1 MKVTTMTG
9 SRVLVVEDEPKLARL
24 VRSLLRADGYDVVA
38 AATGE
43 DALEMLDSVSPD
55 LILLDLLLPGK
66 VDGYEVCR
74 QVRAS
79 SAVPVIMLTA
89 KAQESDKVRGLDLGA
104 DDYITKPFSSQ
115 ELLAR
120 VRAVLRRS
128 SIQDRLVRSEVVET
142 GALSIDLGRRR
153 VSVAG
158 KEVELTPT
166 EYNLLAELARNAG
179 RVMLHEEL
187 LSRVWGPE
195 YRGETEYLRAYIR
208 YLRRK
213 LEEDPAHPNF
223 IISRPGIG
231 YYLSAG

>member
-24 VRSLLRADGYDVVA
+24 VRSLLQADGYDVVA
-38 AATGE
+38 ATTGE
-43 DALEMLDSVSPD
+43 DALDMVNVVDPD

-74 QVRAS
+74 LIRAS
-79 SAVPVIMLTA
+79 SRVPVIMLTA

-128 SIQDRLVRSEVVET
+128 RLHDEPVPSEVVET
-142 GALSIDLGRRR
+142 GSLSIDLGRRR

-195 YRGETEYLRAYIR
+195 YRDETEYLRAYIR

-213 LEEDPAHPNF
+213 LEEDPSHPQY
-223 IISRPGIG
+223 ILSRPGIG
-231 YYLSAG
+231 YYLVAG

>member
-1 MKVTTMTG
+1 MTG

-24 VRSLLRADGYDVVA
+24 VRSLLQADGYDVVA
-38 AATGE
+38 ATTGE
-43 DALEMLDSVSPD
+43 DALDMVDVVDPD

-74 QVRAS
+74 LIRAS
-79 SAVPVIMLTA
+79 SRVPVIMLTA

-128 SIQDRLVRSEVVET
+128 RLHDEPVPSEVVEI
-142 GALSIDLGRRR
+142 GSLSIDLGRRR

-213 LEEDPAHPNF
+213 LEEDPAHPQY
-223 IISRPGIG
+223 ILSRPGIG
-231 YYLSAG
+231 YYLVAG